1 MLAITS
7 SIAQGKFPL
16 GCWRVSKKPIA
27 SLISSVF
34 FPSDVQQVEKRRS
47 ICRIDVKPC
56 AAPKILNDFEVP

>member
-1 MLAITS
+1 MVAITS

-16 GCWRVSKKPIA
+16 GCWRVSKKSME
-27 SLISSVF
+27 SLISFVF
-34 FPSDVQQVEKRRS
+34 LASDDQQVEKQSS